1 MLAKIQPDTNIKVL
15 SGPFAACR
23 DSKKNLQKELYMD
36 SITYSNFRTI
46 VAILKGEKVQK
57 KIVVEKTKFLAG
69 NGQNFRGNSFSV
81 F

>member
-36 SITYSNFRTI
+36 SITYANFRTI

-57 KIVVEKTKFLAG
+57 NWSRKNKIPRRERAKFS
-69 NGQNFRGNSFSV
+69 RK
-81 F
+81 